1 MKNNH
6 SASSHQSFRDGLFS
20 GQTDRI
26 ADISSA
32 LCDKAQNL
40 GSCLGIPFIP
50 QITIDKLEVVIAL
63 RFPVI
68 RGTEDIYEHMKS
80 LAHKASGCRTYDPTR
95 SLLHGE
101 TTPRG
106 FHEDLEPPRNPAF
119 KRVRKAKTS
128 MHIQCRKQDRSFSP
142 LVRPM
147 LPRQFAGLWPTN
159 SKTKLPPS
167 LHTCRRIQ
175 LDWVEEIPVDKI
187 FTPRTYLEAV
197 FILDLNVNRALA
209 HHPFLTQPSLRDE
222 QIMTAFFPNPKVKLS
237 TVDNF
242 CDPKLPQEAIIQAL
256 ENTIHVQM
264 SVLYADLVRALA
276 EVPDFPLSKVPPSTW
291 QQAFS
296 WSKLSSLEVNRHLEV
311 DDAPRTARA
320 MELPFH
326 ASIRNY
332 RTRYHALMEEG
343 ISRHPAFDHEPMSIG
358 GILRQGSKG
367 KRSPSVAAKI
377 YPKGMCLIR
386 MELRFCGYEG
396 LCCDMPKDLSR
407 SITASLPEGLVDV
420 ILRVCFYSQRSFDRL
435 LLKMPMIKTPN
446 IEQLASFCQQL
457 RVECSE
463 SEDKDILERIIS
475 RVESRFA
482 LDMTLIDDPGMNTM
496 LRRLTNRGL
505 FIRKGSTAA
514 PRYFPKFNN
523 NPHQDNQSN

>member
-1 MKNNH
+1 MINPQLTPV
-6 SASSHQSFRDGLFS
+6 SSFRDGLFP
-20 GQTDRI
+20 GQTGRI
-26 ADISSA
+26 ANISVA

-63 RFPVI
+63 RFPVS
-68 RGTEDIYEHMKS
+68 RDAEGIYEHMKA
-80 LAHKASGCRTYDPTR
+80 LAHKASGCRTYDHTR

-128 MHIQCRKQDRSFSP
+128 MHIQCRKQDRNFS
-142 LVRPM
+142 LDKYPM
-147 LPRQFAGLWPTN
+147 LPGQFAEFWPTN
-159 SKTKLPPS
+159 SKTKLPPA

-175 LDWVEEIPVDKI
+175 LDWVEEIPADKF

-197 FILDLNVNRALA
+197 FIIDLNVNRALA
-209 HHPFLTQPSLRDE
+209 HHPFLTQPNLSDE
-222 QIMTAFFPNPKVKLS
+222 KIATAFFPNPKVKQS

-264 SVLYADLVRALA
+264 SVLYADLERALA
-276 EVPDFPLSKVPPSTW
+276 EVPDFPLGKSPAPTW

-311 DDAPRTARA
+311 DDAPRTVRA
-320 MELPFH
+320 MELPFQV
-326 ASIRNY
+326 SIRNY
-332 RTRYHALMEEG
+332 RTRYHALIEEG
-343 ISRHPAFDHEPMSIG
+343 VSRHPAFDNEPMSIG
-358 GILRQGSKG
+358 GFLRQGSKG
-367 KRSPSVAAKI
+367 KKIPSAAVKI
-377 YPKGMCLIR
+377 YPKGMRFIR

-396 LCCDMPKDLSR
+396 LCCDMPKGLSR
-407 SITASLPEGLVDV
+407 SITAALPEGLVDV

-435 LLKMPMIKTPN
+435 LLKMPSIKTPN
-446 IEQLASFCQQL
+446 VQQLASFCQQL
-457 RVECSE
+457 RAECSE
-463 SEDKDILERIIS
+463 SEDKIILERIIS

-482 LDMTLIDDPGMNTM
+482 LDMTLIDDPGMDTM